1 MAVWFCPETSR
12 APATTLEATR
22 MEAEI
27 VKELF
32 ATAKSNAKREFQSAI
47 QNLLQ
52 SVWPQEN
59 AHLQSSQPQE
69 DAHL

>member
-1 MAVWFCPETSR
+1 MVVWFCPETSR

-32 ATAKSNAKREFQSAI
+32 AMVKSSAKREFQFAT

-69 DAHL
+69 DSYL